1 MKTLNFGF
9 PNHLHLSLHSIV
21 SAPFTFAVPRITP
34 ELFVVTF
41 LIQLIARIGVLR
53 TLNQN

>member
-21 SAPFTFAVPRITP
+21 SAPLRLQSLASHMNSLKS
-34 ELFVVTF
+34 LFSSSS
-41 LIQLIARIGVLR
+41 LQGLGVLR
-53 TLNQN
+53 PLNQN

>member
-9 PNHLHLSLHSIV
+9 PNHLHFSLHCIV
-21 SAPFTFAVPRITP
+21 SAPFTFAVPRIAH
-34 ELFVVTF
+34 ELFEVTF
-41 LIQLIARIGVLR
+41 LIQLIARVGVLR

>member
-21 SAPFTFAVPRITP
+21 SAPFTFAVPRIAH
-34 ELFVVTF
+34 ELFEVTF
-41 LIQLIARIGVLR
+41 LIQLIARVGVLR
-53 TLNQN
+53 TLNKN